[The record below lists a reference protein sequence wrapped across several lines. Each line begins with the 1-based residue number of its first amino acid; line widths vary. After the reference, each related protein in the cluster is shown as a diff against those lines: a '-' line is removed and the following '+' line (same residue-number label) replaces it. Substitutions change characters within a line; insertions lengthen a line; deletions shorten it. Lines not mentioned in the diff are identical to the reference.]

1 MKKFPTLYSR
11 TSTGAVQQWT
21 ISVDGDSYYMEHGKL
36 GGKIQRSAP
45 TVALP
50 TNEGRANYRNP
61 EQQAEFE
68 AQAAWDK
75 KQKSGGY
82 SEDIEKIDVQKFIKP
97 MLADKFLDRKNK
109 IKYPVISQCKYN
121 GGRCVA
127 TKDGLFSRKGERYM
141 NVPHIENSLK
151 EFFAANPDAVLD
163 GELMGT
169 GFKASLNETMKLI
182 RKTVKVTPETIA
194 ESEKLVR
201 FWVYDG
207 YGFCFITKDSGY
219 IDRERA
225 VRHALKDNPYFLRV
239 PCVLCNNESD
249 VMAHFQELIEN
260 GEEGSIIRIMDKPYE
275 NKRSANLLK
284 MKPEDDDE
292 GVIMNITEGTGNWA
306 GTGKVIT
313 LKWKGSTFDSTLK
326 GTFEQGVEFLKNKD
340 WWIGKTVTF
349 LYSGFTG
356 LGVPNYARIDIN
368 NCIKS

>member
-1 MKKFPTLYSR
+1 MKQFPTLYSR
-11 TSTGAVQQWT
+11 ASTKKIQQWT
-21 ISVDGDSYYMEHGKL
+21 FFVDGDSYYMEHGQQ

-45 TVALP
+45 TVALQ
-50 TNEGRANYRNP
+50 TNEGRANHRNP

-82 SEDIEKIDVQKFIKP
+82 SEDIAKIDVQKFVKP
-97 MLADKFLDRKNK
+97 MLADKFLDRKDK

-127 TKDGLFSRKGERYM
+127 TKEGLFSRKGERYM

-151 EFFAANPDAVLD
+151 EFFVTYPDAVLD

-169 GFKASLNETMKLI
+169 GFKACLNETMKLI

-194 ESEKLVR
+194 ASEKLVR

-207 YGFCFITKDSGY
+207 YGFDGISKTTGY
-219 IDRERA
+219 L
-225 VRHALKDNPYFLRV
+225 VRQSAIGLALMDNPYYHQV
-239 PCVLCNNESD
+239 PSIICNNESE
-249 VMAHFQELIEN
+249 VMAHYQELIED
-260 GEEGSIIRIMDKPYE
+260 GEEGSIIRILDKPYE

-292 GVIMNITEGTGNWA
+292 GEILAINEGTGNWA

-313 LKWKGSTFDSTLK
+313 LKWNGIVFDGTFKGK
-326 GTFEQGVEFLKNKD
+326 FEQGVEFLKNKD
-340 WWIGKTVTF
+340 QWIGKTVTF
-349 LYSGFTG
+349 LYNGLTG
-356 LGVPNYARIDIN
+356 LGVPNYARVDIN
-368 NCIKS
+368 NCLK